1 MFMLAMVSPVRGA
14 GYGLFDLF
22 RGTKKQPHDN
32 LIFFDNH
39 LTHRVRRKIA
49 GVHSIFLVIL
59 LFCHLPHSLMSTQK
73 RGPESQALAFHLFL
87 TTILPDHSSD
97 LEE

>member
-32 LIFFDNH
+32 LIFYDNH
-39 LTHRVRRKIA
+39 LTRRVGRKIA
-49 GVHSIFLVIL
+49 AAHSIFW
-59 LFCHLPHSLMSTQK
+59 
-73 RGPESQALAFHLFL
+73 
-87 TTILPDHSSD
+87 
-97 LEE
+97 